1 MPVPVCVPVPDFLWV
16 VLNMLV
22 GTLFSFLTLGALP
35 ADPMQAL
42 YLMQQNR
49 PEEAIAHYRTSVRD
63 TGRHNFEVLQQMGL
77 LLLNHGI
84 RQEDPQ
90 IFLMTLFGA
99 GLSGSA
105 NALDILEQGLFHP
118 DPHIQLAALHFISQI
133 EDDRSQQLLIQAMSS
148 DFLSTRMEA
157 AFYIAQ
163 KKHPRAVG
171 QIEGLMSLLPPMFRP
186 YFPALFALIGT
197 SDATAALQR
206 LLEDSELAVQ
216 IESMLQIAY
225 LGRDDFLP
233 TLRKRLTHTHIAEL
247 EAAAFAVG
255 TLKDS
260 FSMPRLKKIAN
271 SSIDSVRIAASIA
284 LIELGDTS
292 YLSQIQMLAEN
303 KNLFAIASLGAYTG
317 SEELLYQLTQSS
329 DLQVRVNAAVSL
341 LRQKDARCLP
351 VILQILLSDSSDLA
365 FTPLPSLGHTQTAW
379 KVIPSAELRAQDPT
393 VNLSYSLAMR
403 ESLVKEAVHLPEERF
418 LSLARQLL
426 VRQQNDLVPLVISLL
441 ENLQTE
447 GAIAL
452 LKEGSQKV
460 AAPLI
465 RDYCHLALYRL
476 SVEDPTYINN
486 WVMQQKEADII
497 RLRPLLPWRYRMEE
511 TGYTLSPEEQ
521 SRLLI
526 EAFLSIANRRN
537 EESISF
543 LLEAIQAGNPYN
555 RYALMGLVMRATE

>member
-1 MPVPVCVPVPDFLWV
+1 
-16 VLNMLV
+16 MLLSA
-22 GTLFSFLTLGALP
+22 LFSVAALT
-35 ADPMQAL
+35 DPIQAL

-49 PEEAIAHYRTSVRD
+49 PEEAISYYRTSVKES
-63 TGRHNFEVLQQMGL
+63 GRHNFDVLQQMGL

-84 RQEDPQ
+84 RQPDPQ

-105 NALDILEQGLFHP
+105 SALDILEQGLFHA

-171 QIEGLMSLLPPMFRP
+171 QIEGLMSLLPPLFRP
-186 YFPALFALIGT
+186 YFPSLFALIGT
-197 SDATAALQR
+197 SDATAALKR

-233 TLRKRLTHTHIAEL
+233 MLRKRLTHTHIAEL

-255 TLKDS
+255 ALKDG
-260 FSMPRLKKIAN
+260 FSMPRLKKIA
-271 SSIDSVRIAASIA
+271 SSAIDSVRLAASIS
-284 LIELGDTS
+284 LIELGDTA
-292 YLSQIQMLAEN
+292 YLSKIQELAQN
-303 KNLFAIASLGAYTG
+303 KNLFAISTLGNYPG
-317 SEELLYQLTQSS
+317 SEDLLYQLTQSS
-329 DLQVRVNAAVSL
+329 DLQVRTNAAVSL

-351 VILQILLSDSSDLA
+351 VVLQILLTDNSDLA
-365 FTPLPSLGHTQTAW
+365 FMPLHSLGHTQMAW
-379 KVIPSAELRAQDPT
+379 KAVPSAELRAKDPN
-393 VNLSYSLAMR
+393 VNLSFSVAMR
-403 ESLVKEAVHLPEERF
+403 ESLLKEAIRLPEERF

-426 VRQQNDLVPLVISLL
+426 MRQQNDLVPLLITLL
-441 ENLQTE
+441 ENLQTDS
-447 GAIAL
+447 AIAL

-476 SVEDPTYINN
+476 SVEDASYINQ

-497 RLRPLLPWRYRMEE
+497 RLRPLLPWSYRLEE
-511 TGYTLSPEEQ
+511 ANYTLSPEEQ

-526 EAFLSIANRRN
+526 EAFLSIANRRDK
-537 EESISF
+537 ESISF
-543 LLEAIQAGNPYN
+543 LLEAIQAGNPNN